1 MNKLMES
8 LAGQEVGKILIIG
21 LALTGF
27 YWFSMYDDGSAID
40 MQTAQISQSLEAE
53 EAKKKETDATL
64 NQVKEMQEKV
74 GQLSQKYQE
83 ISRRLPEALYS
94 IDINRSID
102 DFARNA
108 GVSVKMKKPGE
119 NIKRE
124 VVEEVPVEVQLEGT
138 YAELAQFTYLVSRA
152 ERMARTKNVVITG
165 AEDGK
170 KKLKFE
176 GQVVGYKLSADPN
189 KAEKP
194 Q

>member
-8 LAGQEVGKILIIG
+8 LAAQEVGKILMIG
-21 LALTGF
+21 VALTAF
-27 YWFSMYDDGSAID
+27 YWFSVYDDGSAID
-40 MQTAQISQSLEAE
+40 MQAAQITESLQAE
-53 EAKKKETDATL
+53 EVKKKETDATL

-152 ERMARTKNVVITG
+152 ERMARTKNVIITG
-165 AEDGK
+165 SDDGK
-170 KKLKFE
+170 KRLKFE

-189 KAEKP
+189 KTEKP